1 MAWERASASDQP
13 ARPGAPAMGT
23 PPRINCRVGSKA
35 WTSKPIPTRISAGL
49 PRPGRP
55 RRGQE
60 RFAQLDVAGAGDL
73 HVADAAG
80 DHPDAVARPG
90 DHLGAVVAGD
100 AVGNRLLDRGLE
112 AVPAKCLRRLGA
124 PEAHPA
130 VGADDGVGIAHLL

>member
-23 PPRINCRVGSKA
+23 PPRTNCRVGSKA

-49 PRPGRP
+49 LRHGRR

-60 RFAQLDVAGAGDL
+60 RLAQLDVAGAGDL

-80 DHPDAVARPG
+80 DHSDAVARPG
-90 DHLGAVVAGD
+90 GHLRAVVAVDAFGNCLLDGSLD
-100 AVGNRLLDRGLE
+100 AVS
-112 AVPAKCLRRLGA
+112 AKCLRGLGA

-130 VGADDGVGIAHLL
+130 VGAEDGAGL